1 MLRTLSGLSCSV
13 NVYRVDGRYEQLCL
27 FILLPALKTLLYE
40 VSIPVLGFYSCRRE
54 WESALFF
61 ILTGGIR
68 VGMVWG
74 LGVSAGPA
82 VRSPGFWPDL
92 GARFLSCRLH
102 EFLLV
107 RTLGEPTPGEQASQR
122 DLCGFLQTHLPGLAV
137 RVCGDDRGE
146 E

>member
-1 MLRTLSGLSCSV
+1 MKCPSLYLDFTAVDVSGS
-13 NVYRVDGRYEQLCL
+13 
-27 FILLPALKTLLYE
+27 LP
-40 VSIPVLGFYSCRRE
+40 SFSSSR
-54 WESALFF
+54 
-61 ILTGGIR
+61 GIR

-74 LGVSAGPA
+74 LGVSTGPA
-82 VRSPGFWPDL
+82 MKSLGFWPDL

-137 RVCGDDRGE
+137 GVRGDDRGE